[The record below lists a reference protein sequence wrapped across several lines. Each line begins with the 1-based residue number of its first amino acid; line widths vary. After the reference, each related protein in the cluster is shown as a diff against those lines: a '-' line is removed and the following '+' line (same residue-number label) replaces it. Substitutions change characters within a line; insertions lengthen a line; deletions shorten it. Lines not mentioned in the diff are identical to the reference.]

1 MVTSA
6 LCSGNTPEE
15 DSETAGRE
23 WERPNGNRETVPGCP
38 EYLSMQPSE
47 TNSSPKRTKRSRCV
61 CESIFSCGR
70 PQTRPVQ
77 SCPGLDITSQKET
90 ARPTKA
96 EYVARARLLL
106 AGLRAS
112 AALDA
117 GLGFQARPP
126 LPGGHAKR
134 SRTFLWRK
142 DLLAPARADNTPKEN
157 HLISPPLDFG
167 F

>member
-1 MVTSA
+1 MVTH
-6 LCSGNTPEE
+6 LRKTRKQLGENGK
-15 DSETAGRE
+15 DRMETE
-23 WERPNGNRETVPGCP
+23 K
-38 EYLSMQPSE
+38 LSQVVQKSSQCNLQKQ

-77 SCPGLDITSQKET
+77 SCQGLDITSQKET

-106 AGLRAS
+106 VGLRAS
-112 AALDA
+112 AALNA

-134 SRTFLWRK
+134 SRTFLRRK
-142 DLLAPARADNTPKEN
+142 DLVAPVPADNTPKEN
-157 HLISPPLDFG
+157 HFTSPPFDFG